1 MDFKILATMTYYMHM
16 HPCKTSYKYV
26 SRNCVKSKL
35 YFCRKL
41 QIFVEES
48 FFLNSIERN
57 LISKYKRRLFLN
69 IMRTPPC
76 ASPFTWES
84 FTLQVKGL
92 LPSRL
97 YIREIAHCRI
107 GFSEI
112 TRPNC
117 AKAATLENL
126 GSSVIRLL
134 NFRRNHKEKP
144 LIRSLH

>member
-1 MDFKILATMTYYMHM
+1 MISFVFIKKWIKNCNVLGAMIKNTPFLYEMDFKILATMTYYMHM

-57 LISKYKRRLFLN
+57 LISKYKRLFLN

-84 FTLQVKGL
+84 FTLHVEGL
-92 LPSRL
+92 LPSIL
-97 YIREIAHCRI
+97 YIQYYDVDLMPILK
-107 GFSEI
+107 
-112 TRPNC
+112 PV
-117 AKAATLENL
+117 TLKVHFL
-126 GSSVIRLL
+126 
-134 NFRRNHKEKP
+134 
-144 LIRSLH
+144 